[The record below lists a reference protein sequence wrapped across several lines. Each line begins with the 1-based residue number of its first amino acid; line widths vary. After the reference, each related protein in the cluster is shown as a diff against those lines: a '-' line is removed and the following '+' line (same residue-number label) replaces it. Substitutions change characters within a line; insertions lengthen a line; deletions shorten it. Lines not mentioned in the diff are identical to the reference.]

1 MHAENAIMFIKKQQ
15 PCHLHFF
22 FSEFPLRGSLF
33 RDSLQFS
40 WRLFS
45 NSYLQKKKRKK
56 IPAPCKNKLKS

>member
-15 PCHLHFF
+15 PCHLP
-22 FSEFPLRGSLF
+22 FSSSVSLPSEGLLF

-45 NSYLQKKKRKK
+45 NSYLQKKKNTCFAK
-56 IPAPCKNKLKS
+56 IS